1 MAQFPPTHRHDIH
14 ATSSTHAYALKTR
27 ETPAGAHGTRRGGMS
42 TDSEL
47 GPPTVHGAAP
57 WRRKLHEVIFE
68 AETPAGRAFDV
79 GLFWAI
85 GLSILAVSL
94 ESIAAINEA
103 AGPWLVTVEWT
114 LTVLFTVEYVLRL
127 MCVER
132 PLRYALSFYG
142 VVDLLS
148 ILPTYLGVFVGGA
161 RSLVTLRALRLL
173 RVFRVLKLVH
183 ISREATT
190 LLDALRASRSKI
202 LVFLVTVS
210 TLVMISGTLMYLV
223 ESHSGSG
230 FSSIPV
236 AMYWAVVTMTT
247 VGYGD
252 IAPST
257 PLGQALA
264 AMLMV
269 SGYAIIAVPTGIVS
283 AELIRGPRGAGTGE
297 CRRCGAGHHIHDA
310 RYCMRCG
317 AALAGEA
324 PDRPDPA

>member
-1 MAQFPPTHRHDIH
+1 MSIDGELEPP
-14 ATSSTHAYALKTR
+14 AL
-27 ETPAGAHGTRRGGMS
+27 HGT
-42 TDSEL
+42 
-47 GPPTVHGAAP
+47 AP
-57 WRRKLHEVIFE
+57 WRRRLYEIIFE
-68 AETPAGRAFDV
+68 AETAAGRAFDV
-79 GLFWAI
+79 ALLWAI

-94 ESIAAINEA
+94 ESVASVDESV
-103 AGPWLVTVEWT
+103 GPWLVGAEWV
-114 LTVLFTVEYVLRL
+114 LTALFTAEYVLRL
-127 MCVER
+127 MCVDR
-132 PLRYALSFYG
+132 PLRYAFSFYG

-148 ILPTYLGVFVGGA
+148 ILPTYLGLFTGGA

-190 LLDALRASRSKI
+190 LIDALRASRSKI
-202 LVFLVTVS
+202 VVFLVAVS

-223 ESHSGSG
+223 EGNADSG
-230 FSSIPV
+230 FSSIPR

-252 IAPST
+252 IAPKT
-257 PLGQALA
+257 PLGQLLA

-283 AELIRGPRGAGTGE
+283 AELVRAPRVAASGG
-297 CRRCGAGHHIHDA
+297 CRRCGVGNHTADA

-317 AALAGEA
+317 AALTGDE
-324 PDRPDPA
+324 PTKPDPA